1 MSARFA
7 SAAALTV
14 AAAVGT
20 TLVPLA
26 AYAAPAPSGK
36 PLTIELGT
44 PAPAGPLTRGGAS
57 ETFTFTVKNSS
68 DKAVDFQPWMIAGS
82 DGASPVASSHI
93 VFDVEP
99 VNAPAT
105 DDHVMQEGGTAQGL
119 FYPAGKKQG
128 DPFSVPAKGE
138 LSWKVSV
145 GLGKKYPS
153 NNGNLKL
160 DAADLLNHVQREK
173 DDILLFET
181 SPKVESGPASLR
193 LLSDPKTPIKPG
205 TYGQVSLIHQL
216 KGTATFDSDLETTLE
231 VEQGPDDTQAV
242 PQLVVEELAADGS
255 YIRATRIDGQNK
267 WQLSDIGKNFIMHR
281 TTLRVSVVDFKGVQK
296 PLKVKLHASSSLAEG
311 NKTPFLGA
319 DGAITIAPE
328 RGTTTPGGKPSATPS
343 ATPSPT
349 ASASAS
355 PTPSATAT
363 ATATATTGANTPV
376 TTTGALASTGSSDT
390 TWYAA
395 LAAALIGAGGV
406 LTALRLRRR

>member
-26 AYAAPAPSGK
+26 AYAAPVASGK

-44 PAPAGPLTRGGAS
+44 PAPAGPLTRGGAT

-68 DKAVDFQPWMIAGS
+68 DKAVDFLPWMVADS

-105 DDHVMQEGGTAQGL
+105 DDYVMQQDGSAQGL
-119 FYPAGKKQG
+119 FYPAGKPKG

-160 DAADLLNHVQREK
+160 DAADLLNHAQREK
-173 DDILLFET
+173 DDTLVFET

-216 KGTATFDSDLETTLE
+216 KGTATFDSDLATTLE
-231 VEQGPDDTQAV
+231 VEQGPDDTQFV

-281 TTLRVSVVDFKGVQK
+281 TTLRVSVVDFKGIQK
-296 PLKVKLHASSSLAEG
+296 PLKLKLHASSSLTEG
-311 NKTPFLGA
+311 NITPFLGA

-328 RGTTTPGGKPSATPS
+328 RGTTTPGGTPSATPS

-355 PTPSATAT
+355 PAPSASAT
-363 ATATATTGANTPV
+363 DTATTGANTPG

-395 LAAALIGAGGV
+395 LAAALIGSGGV
-406 LTALRLRRR
+406 LIALRLRRR